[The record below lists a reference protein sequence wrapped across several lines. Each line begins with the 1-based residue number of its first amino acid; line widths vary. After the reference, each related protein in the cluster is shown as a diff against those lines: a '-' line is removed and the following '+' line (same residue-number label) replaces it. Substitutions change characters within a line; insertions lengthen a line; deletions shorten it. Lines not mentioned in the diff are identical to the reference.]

1 MCTANAYFGI
11 RGGGWAITHPFNAA
25 LTAYQ
30 SGKGWRVGSAGTSPR
45 EEKEVVDMPDASRST
60 RRGPFRFAL
69 SSGGRPH
76 LIEDVLS
83 VGTLICGLV
92 AFATGFMPGMHV
104 LASWAGAVGFVGGLY
119 SQYISATTRER
130 ALNIV
135 GIVASFV
142 GVAFGIHHG
151 GFLP

>member
-1 MCTANAYFGI
+1 
-11 RGGGWAITHPFNAA
+11 
-25 LTAYQ
+25 
-30 SGKGWRVGSAGTSPR
+30 
-45 EEKEVVDMPDASRST
+45 MPDASRST

-69 SSGGRPH
+69 KSGGRPN